1 MSTRCISCVMPSSVP
16 GSGLESS
23 DTCNWCRDGYPHYV
37 PKGDESL
44 QSMLSS
50 NLNRSGGADCLVG
63 LSGGKDSSYAVLQLA
78 TMFGL
83 KVEAFTYVHGG
94 LTPFALENAK
104 RVCSTLG
111 VQHHTVSLKDDE
123 HLNSFKSYFKAWVKS
138 PKPITAAMSCVA
150 CKHLHLL
157 GTRLAYRRKIPMVVW
172 ANSPIEDPPFVVL
185 KFKPVQGA
193 HEFKRENII
202 KAGGRMLME
211 TPSLALAFMKH
222 PRTST
227 LGCLSVT
234 PISKY
239 LSMRYRGLKHIYFY
253 DYIDWQP
260 KIIVKALT
268 GRVGWEKPSAPD
280 DWRSDCSLNAFKE
293 FMFQSMLGS
302 SYTDAFLSNQI
313 RYGLLTRQEAWE
325 KLKVSKK
332 YYAQEIPRVLRQIG
346 MGYLESRLS
355 LDCFDIAD
363 SRRADDRA

>member
-1 MSTRCISCVMPSSVP
+1 MSTRCSTCVMPSSVP

-23 DTCNWCRDGYPHYV
+23 DTCNWCKDGYPHYI
-37 PKGDESL
+37 PKGEDSL
-44 QSMLSS
+44 RSI
-50 NLNRSGGADCLVG
+50 LNAHRNGGSGADCLVG
-63 LSGGKDSSYAVLQLA
+63 LSGGKDSSFAVLELA
-78 TMFGL
+78 TKFGL

-104 RVCSTLG
+104 RVCRALG
-111 VQHHTVSLKDDE
+111 IEHHTVSLNGDE
-123 HLNSFKSYFKAWVKS
+123 HLNSFKTYFKAWVKS

-157 GTRLAYRRKIPMVVW
+157 GTRLAAKRKIPMVVW

-185 KFKPVQGA
+185 KFKPVEGA

-202 KAGGRMLME
+202 KAGTRMLME
-211 TPSLALAFMKH
+211 TPSLAAAFLKH

-234 PISKY
+234 PISKF
-239 LSMRYRGLKHIYFY
+239 LSLRYRGLTHIYFY
-253 DYIDWQP
+253 DFIDWQP
-260 KIIVKALT
+260 KTIVENLT
-268 GRVGWEKPSAPD
+268 SRVGWEKPNAPD

-313 RYGLLTRQEAWE
+313 RYGLMTRAEAWE
-325 KLKVSKK
+325 KLKISKK
-332 YYAQEIPRVLRQIG
+332 YYAREVPRVLKSIG
-346 MGYLESRLS
+346 LESLEKEIS
-355 LDCFDIAD
+355 LDCFNIGE
-363 SRRADDRA
+363 